1 MRASR
6 LTGIRSSIL
15 LPPKTVQ
22 ERLLYF
28 DDKQSTGDKKCNNN
42 HYSRGRK
49 LTGNATL
56 VTKVTLKNGKNWLLP
71 YQVLLQQ
78 QHHQEKLVLRK
89 DFPIN
94 WELRRKR
101 EVGENTLADVYDGN
115 PWKEFQNVDDSP
127 SMNKPRNYGFM
138 LNFDFFPA
146 DEKPLGLFRWSV
158 LLSNFKSAQVWTVQ
172 MGEYHY
178 CRRCSFI
185 RQGTKRFKRI
195 SWASCGWVES
205 LVERDQDQSYP

>member
-115 PWKEFQNVDDSP
+115 P
-127 SMNKPRNYGFM
+127 
-138 LNFDFFPA
+138 
-146 DEKPLGLFRWSV
+146 
-158 LLSNFKSAQVWTVQ
+158 
-172 MGEYHY
+172 
-178 CRRCSFI
+178 
-185 RQGTKRFKRI
+185 
-195 SWASCGWVES
+195 
-205 LVERDQDQSYP
+205 